1 MFLWY
6 PCFRDMCVVGIT
18 ILMRLWYPCCCDTC
32 VLEITLCWCDTT
44 VVVILM
50 MLWYPWCCDTPV
62 AMISWL
68 LWYPWCCDSCDG
80 VISHVIKDPWSPGAE
95 ASLGTRPES
104 KHTAILLHKWLVV
117 CSRKGK
123 TSTEEAELWRN
134 LGAGYYCLGVLWKLR
149 QKQDSWGPEKA

>member
-1 MFLWY
+1 MIPMFLWY
-6 PCFRDMCVVGIT
+6 VCCCDNDTDEAVIPM
-18 ILMRLWYPCCCDTC
+18 LLWYLCSWDHTVLVWYNCCCDT
-32 VLEITLCWCDTT
+32 DDA
-44 VVVILM
+44 VIP
-50 MLWYPWCCDTPV
+50 MLPWYPV

-95 ASLGTRPES
+95 ASLGTHPES

-117 CSRKGK
+117 CSREGK

-134 LGAGYYCLGVLWKLR
+134 LGAGYYCLGVLGKLW
-149 QKQDSWGPEKA
+149 QKQDGWGPEKA